1 MSDIADYEKTLTDYL
16 IGAPTIERGN
26 TDNSKLKQV
35 YANTSKSILNHED
48 FIESMKM
55 LEKMQEV
62 EKNYL
67 ATSGVQVH
75 RIEEV

>member
-1 MSDIADYEKTLTDYL
+1 
-16 IGAPTIERGN
+16 
-26 TDNSKLKQV
+26 
-35 YANTSKSILNHED
+35 LNHED

-67 ATSGVQVH
+67 ASDGVQVH
-75 RIEEV
+75 KIEEIQEMLNTRV